1 MDSRLRGAAPCL
13 EGGDQTVQGEKQ
25 TIVALGQ
32 IGAGQ
37 LGRPA
42 PLPMEPPA
50 TVAMVQVGL
59 SPGQVFCLRK
69 QGLGPALQNSQRLG
83 LGVPILH

>member
-50 TVAMVQVGL
+50 TVAMVEVGL
-59 SPGQVFCLRK
+59 SPGQVFCLRE
-69 QGLGPALQNSQRLG
+69 QGLGPALQISQRLA